1 MPVSTTTPGRLGART
16 IAPIRVAFRQRNDV
30 GAQDEYFRGSMAG
43 LRTPSWPGDFHPEP
57 LTDPDLTLSRHPA
70 RATTGRLPPSVE
82 RWSSSRR
89 QMASVGP
96 LRLRWPTPFAPRALH
111 PLHHYYEVVRPSPA
125 HQYFQPR
132 GWCRLCLFP
141 WHRRPGS
148 QVPYESPDESH
159 ASCTPDTT

>member
-1 MPVSTTTPGRLGART
+1 MRAICHEMMLPSLSQNKIGTSELDPFRSSILG
-16 IAPIRVAFRQRNDV
+16 PW
-30 GAQDEYFRGSMAG
+30 S
-43 LRTPSWPGDFHPEP
+43 PSRPGDSHPEP

-111 PLHHYYEVVRPSPA
+111 PLHHCRVGGGALDCSCAGLRPPHKLDVQFSRI
-125 HQYFQPR
+125 Q
-132 GWCRLCLFP
+132 L
-141 WHRRPGS
+141 S
-148 QVPYESPDESH
+148 
-159 ASCTPDTT
+159 